1 MRYPT
6 ILALLIVP
14 VLGLIFVTESDTLIS
29 NINNM
34 PNSVDTIVAF
44 VPFSLILISAT
55 GLIAL
60 IASIVYIT
68 IK

>member
-14 VLGLIFVTESDTLIS
+14 VLGLIFVTESDTLIT
-29 NINNM
+29 NINNT
-34 PNSVDTIVAF
+34 PSSVNTIVAF
-44 VPFSLILISAT
+44 IPFSLVLISAT

-60 IASIVYIT
+60 IASIVYIA